1 MRFHIGNLP
10 IGVTK
15 QELESFLL
23 DKSKKKIGSLT
34 VETIGK
40 KGKNRAFALVSIN
53 EGVASA
59 TSWGY
64 LSYQGNALTI
74 QKAGGFGASS
84 WAKPK
89 TKKSVRHE
97 QKQCHVVVGETSPTS
112 AVALQP
118 KGKNDQVE
126 DETPENNSTFKI
138 EKSMDVLLAEYGDY
152 DPNWKKAV
160 VNDDATTTKAPAES
174 CLGMYGKAPIHII
187 CSSFGLIHGI
197 PNDRHELYYDCR
209 EQLAECP
216 SYLQFLDGQTGA
228 VKRALVN
235 ADARGVANDIA
246 KDMEALLKEYMENGF
261 GYANPCQ
268 LRVLIA
274 SETGRHRSVVL
285 AELAAIALRKILRRG
300 EGFTSPVSVGCFH
313 RDIQKRRNADSTKQE
328 DDEDEKEIKARRL
341 PQRAVRW

>member
-10 IGVTK
+10 VGVTK

-23 DKSKKKIGSLT
+23 EKSKKKIESLT
-34 VETIGK
+34 VEAIGK
-40 KGKNRAFALVSIN
+40 KGKNRAFALVSTN
-53 EGVASA
+53 ESVAS
-59 TSWGY
+59 TTLWGY

-84 WAKPK
+84 WTKPK
-89 TKKSVRHE
+89 TKKSVQHE
-97 QKQCHVVVGETSPTS
+97 QKHAVIEDTSPTS
-112 AVALQP
+112 AVAQQP
-118 KGKNDQVE
+118 EGKSAQQVE
-126 DETPENNSTFKI
+126 DETLENNSTFKI

-152 DPNWKKAV
+152 DPNWQKVV
-160 VNDDATTTKAPAES
+160 VNDEATTTKAPAES

-187 CSSFGLIHGI
+187 CHSFGLIHGI

-209 EQLAECP
+209 EQLVECP

-235 ADARGVANDIA
+235 ADARVVAKDIA

-285 AELAAIALRKILRRG
+285 AELAAIALRKILRKG
-300 EGFTSPVSVGCFH
+300 GGFTSPVSVGCFH
-313 RDIQKRRNADSTKQE
+313 RDIQKRRNADSTKQD